1 MGPLAISII
10 DHIHHIIDT
19 HIIWYMFASRDWHQI
34 LSFGVLARIA
44 WMLLEPLLRKGS
56 LIANLCDIC
65 AWVIMHVENT
75 GTIFYKWDL
84 CMRLA
89 TQISSALTDM
99 EKKYE
104 SLATVLSEATV
115 APDQITL
122 SQAESFLW
130 IQNAT
135 HFMGIC
141 LPSSLS

>member
-1 MGPLAISII
+1 MTSNF
-10 DHIHHIIDT
+10 
-19 HIIWYMFASRDWHQI
+19 IIWGVGQDRLNAVGTTASKGFLDSKFVGYLCMGNH
-34 LSFGVLARIA
+34 AC
-44 WMLLEPLLRKGS
+44 RKYRYH
-56 LIANLCDIC
+56 LIS
-65 AWVIMHVENT
+65 
-75 GTIFYKWDL
+75 KWDL

-115 APDQITL
+115 APDQITQ